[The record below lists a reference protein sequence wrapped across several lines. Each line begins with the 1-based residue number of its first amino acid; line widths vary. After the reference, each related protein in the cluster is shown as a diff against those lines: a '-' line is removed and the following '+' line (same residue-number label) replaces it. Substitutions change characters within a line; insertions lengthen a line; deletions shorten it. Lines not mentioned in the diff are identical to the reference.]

1 MAREYEQSQMIG
13 LLQTLGPD
21 TPVLPVLLKGIIGNS
36 SLANRAELMATLD
49 QMMQPNPQQ
58 QQMQAQAVQMD
69 MEQKQA
75 TTESLK
81 ARAMRDAADAQKT
94 MVEAQL
100 APEEVKAKIISSIS
114 TNINGQNQDGEF
126 EKRAKIAELMLKEK
140 DINNKGKIVEMQM
153 QKQSNM

>member
-1 MAREYEQSQMIG
+1 MEAALAQMAQ
-13 LLQTLGPD
+13 PD
-21 TPVLPVLLKGIIGNS
+21 
-36 SLANRAELMATLD
+36 
-49 QMMQPNPQQ
+49 PQQ
-58 QQMQAQAVQMD
+58 AQMQQMQVQMQ
-69 MEQKQA
+69 MEQTKA

-81 ARAMRDAADAQKT
+81 ARAMRDGAEAQKT

-153 QKQSNM
+153 QKQSNKA